1 MKNNMKIFAGIS
13 AALLL
18 ASCGGNNKIEA
29 DPLNVATK
37 VADFSS
43 EVKDFYAS
51 SGYGNGSPFNVEWD
65 RGEASI
71 KNGELHLSIHK
82 NAEGK
87 QYPYKAGEYRSK
99 QFYGYGDF
107 AARMKPSNKS
117 GTAST
122 FFTYTGEWDSEK
134 KHPSTGVDDTRNPGN
149 DEGVHDE
156 IDIEFLG
163 GKTTKVQFNYFTSG
177 VGGHEYMYDLGFDAS
192 LEYHDYGFRWEKDK
206 ITWFVDN
213 VPVYRATKDIPSHP
227 GRIIANYWTGDE
239 KAKEWM
245 GTYEDKDLKDATY
258 KWFAATAEPKSTHM
272 TPADPEPVEPVDPSS
287 WGDIDPVDLT
297 LLNADSEYTVAVAS
311 DKKSAEITYSALA
324 KETYRNVIFDVPA
337 AYRNSD
343 RLQFELE
350 NKGTKAMQ
358 VRVDVNAATA
368 HGEHDITAINT
379 SATFDGNSVYTDTSW
394 GGTKVDL
401 AAGQKGVLEVAYDGV
416 PVNVML
422 MVDSAIYQDAADTH
436 AGDLLVKNLKF
447 RATEA
452 DPAQS
457 SGSQDPTSSSSAS
470 DPASDPATSESSS
483 DPATSDSNS
492 DPATSD
498 SSEASGWD
506 AINAADLT
514 LLNADSE
521 YTVTVASDKKSAEVT
536 YSAVAKE
543 SYKNFIFEV
552 PESLRNSDCLHL
564 ELENK
569 GASKMQVR
577 VDVNAA
583 TTHGEHDIT
592 AINTSATFDGDS
604 VYTDTSWGGTKVD
617 LAAGQKGVLEVAYNG
632 TPVNVMFMVDSAI
645 YQDSVATH
653 AGDLLIKNLKFRAAE
668 ANPEQ
673 GSSSGEDTP
682 AAYTLNL
689 SGEGYVCNNEAGKS
703 TVTYESIKDNTYLSV
718 STALTDVPAEANQF
732 AMDVE
737 NKGAESVQLNIDL
750 GTKVDGGVANRSVKL
765 DNSGYDW
772 FDESNKRVQYT
783 VGAGQKRTLK
793 IDFDQSK
800 GAVDFLLIFINSCWA
815 QETATHTNGNI
826 EITSVAFSIVA

>member
-1 MKNNMKIFAGIS
+1 MKIFAGIS

-258 KWFAATAEPKSTHM
+258 KWFAATAEPKSTHK
-272 TPADPEPVEPVDPSS
+272 TPVDPVPVEPVDPSS

-311 DKKSAEITYSALA
+311 DKKSAEITYSAVA

-337 AYRNSD
+337 AYRNSS
-343 RLQFELE
+343 RLQLELE

-358 VRVDVNAATA
+358 VRVDVNAATT

-401 AAGQKGVLEVAYDGV
+401 AAGQKGVLEVAYDG
-416 PVNVML
+416 
-422 MVDSAIYQDAADTH
+422 I
-436 AGDLLVKNLKF
+436 
-447 RATEA
+447 
-452 DPAQS
+452 
-457 SGSQDPTSSSSAS
+457 
-470 DPASDPATSESSS
+470 
-483 DPATSDSNS
+483 
-492 DPATSD
+492 
-498 SSEASGWD
+498 
-506 AINAADLT
+506 
-514 LLNADSE
+514 
-521 YTVTVASDKKSAEVT
+521 
-536 YSAVAKE
+536 
-543 SYKNFIFEV
+543 
-552 PESLRNSDCLHL
+552 
-564 ELENK
+564 
-569 GASKMQVR
+569 
-577 VDVNAA
+577 
-583 TTHGEHDIT
+583 
-592 AINTSATFDGDS
+592 
-604 VYTDTSWGGTKVD
+604 
-617 LAAGQKGVLEVAYNG
+617 
-632 TPVNVMFMVDSAI
+632 PVNVMFMVDSAI

-653 AGDLLIKNLKFRAAE
+653 AGDLLVKNLKFRAAE
-668 ANPEQ
+668 ADPEQ
-673 GSSSGEDTP
+673 SSSSGEDTP

-703 TVTYESIKDNTYLSV
+703 TVTYESIKDNTYLNV

-772 FDESNKRVQYT
+772 FDEGNKRVQYT
-783 VGAGQKRTLK
+783 VGAGEKRTLK
-793 IDFDQSK
+793 IDFDQSE

-815 QETATHTNGNI
+815 QEETTHTNGNI
-826 EITSVAFSIVA
+826 EITNVAFSIVA